1 MKNLLSVWSVYDI
14 ADSYEV
20 KNAMEN
26 GYIQVEDSRNGYNS
40 LWVKPKENKGDLK
53 WYINQ
58 QEILI

>member
-53 WYINQ
+53 
-58 QEILI
+58 